1 MNQSKVIGL
10 TGGSGSGKTTVASIF
25 KEQGAYIIDADKVSH
40 NLTDSDHTVL
50 NKIKEEFSEKV
61 FEEGVLSRKALGKIV
76 FEDKTKLEK
85 LNKILHPKIAE
96 KISDMV
102 NKSGSDIV
110 VIDAPLL
117 FDVNDILSLCDTTV
131 AVCAS
136 DEKRIKRIM
145 SRDGLNYDEAIARI
159 DSQIPQDDLARLA
172 DFVITNDD
180 DIEKL
185 RSVVVDYLGK

>member
-1 MNQSKVIGL
+1 M
-10 TGGSGSGKTTVASIF
+10 
-25 KEQGAYIIDADKVSH
+25 
-40 NLTDSDHTVL
+40 
-50 NKIKEEFSEKV
+50 
-61 FEEGVLSRKALGKIV
+61 
-76 FEDKTKLEK
+76 
-85 LNKILHPKIAE
+85 
-96 KISDMV
+96 
-102 NKSGSDIV
+102 

-159 DSQIPQDDLARLA
+159 DSQRPQDDLARLA

>member
-159 DSQIPQDDLARLA
+159 DSQRPQDDLARLA